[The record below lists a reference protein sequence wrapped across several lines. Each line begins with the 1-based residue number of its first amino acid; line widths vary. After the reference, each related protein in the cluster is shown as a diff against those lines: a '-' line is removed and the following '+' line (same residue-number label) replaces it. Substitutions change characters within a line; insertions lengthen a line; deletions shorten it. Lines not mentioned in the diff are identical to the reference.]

1 MWIDKNNNIYH
12 FCSTEGGSSGAPILN
27 LENFK
32 VIGIHRGHDYF
43 EKEIFRDEIKLKYE
57 NDFNKDNK
65 LLCNKGKILKEPII
79 NFLKNKI
86 TLTLKINIEDIDKKI
101 YFLQNPVEDF
111 EKEEYKINI
120 NNFVI
125 FINDK
130 IYENKN

>member
-1 MWIDKNNNIYH
+1 M
-12 FCSTEGGSSGAPILN
+12 
-27 LENFK
+27 
-32 VIGIHRGHDYF
+32 
-43 EKEIFRDEIKLKYE
+43 KYE

-101 YFLQNPVEDF
+101 YFLQRPVGYF

-130 IYENKN
+130 IYENKNYFVTKTVGIYHIKIFIKNNIHN